1 MIRRP
6 PGSTR
11 TDTRFPYTTLCRSA
25 CWVAAPGRGE
35 IREAAL
41 PAPGPEDAVIRTLY
55 SGVSRGTES
64 LVFLGRVPE
73 SQRDAMR
80 APFQE
85 GSFPAPV
92 KYGYAAVGIVED
104 EPAALLGRTV
114 FCLHPHQTRF
124 PVPAAA
130 PLPLPAPLPPG
141 RPVPPAPLE
150 TPVPGPGD

>member
-55 SGVSRGTES
+55 SGISRGTES

-73 SQRDAMR
+73 SQHDAMR

-92 KYGYAAVGIVED
+92 KYGYASVGIVED
-104 EPAALLGRTV
+104 GPTELLGRTIS
-114 FCLHPHQTRF
+114 FLHPPPPRF
-124 PVPAAA
+124 PVPAG
-130 PLPLPAPLPPG
+130 PSPPLPAPPPETG
-141 RPVPPAPLE
+141 SRP
-150 TPVPGPGD
+150 G